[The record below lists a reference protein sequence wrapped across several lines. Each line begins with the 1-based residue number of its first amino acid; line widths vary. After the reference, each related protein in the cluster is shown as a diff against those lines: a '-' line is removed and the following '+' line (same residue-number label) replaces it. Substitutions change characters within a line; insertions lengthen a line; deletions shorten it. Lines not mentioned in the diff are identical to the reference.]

1 MPRAR
6 RKRQL
11 GMTLIEVLVSIT
23 LLSLLCVAMLFALR
37 IGLMAYSKTNTRL
50 MDNRRVAG
58 AQRILEQ
65 ELEGIV
71 PAVSPCTG
79 MPEAARGS
87 TPNGPTF
94 GFFQAGPQVMR
105 LVSTFSLQQAWRGRP
120 QILELFVVLRDDGEG
135 VRLVVNEIPYL
146 GPLAAGRMC
155 TSMAPDPATGDS
167 IPHFLPV
174 MAGPNSFVLADKLAF
189 CHFAYIWPP
198 KKVDDPIVWSPTA
211 LNSGW
216 PIAVRVEMAPYQPD
230 PSVLQPLTITAA
242 LHLHLSPTIPYGDF

>member
-1 MPRAR
+1 MSR
-6 RKRQL
+6 RNRQL

-37 IGLMAYSKTNTRL
+37 IGLSAYSKTNAKL
-50 MDNRRVAG
+50 MDYRRVAG

-71 PAVSPCTG
+71 PAVGPCTG

-120 QILELFVVLRDDGEG
+120 QILELFVVPRDVGDG
-135 VRLVVNEIPYL
+135 VRLVVNEIPYA
-146 GPLAAGRMC
+146 GPTAAGRMC
-155 TSMAPDPATGDS
+155 TSMAPDPTTGDS
-167 IPHFLPV
+167 MPHFLPV
-174 MAGPNSFVLADKLAF
+174 VAGHWNSFVLADKLAF
-189 CHFAYIWPP
+189 L
-198 KKVDDPIVWSPTA
+198 PIR
-211 LNSGW
+211 LY
-216 PIAVRVEMAPYQPD
+216 MAAQEGGRPNYLEPNGFSQFR
-230 PSVLQPLTITAA
+230 LAR
-242 LHLHLSPTIPYGDF
+242 